1 MRDLTP
7 REQEIYDLV
16 CDGCSNSRISEI
28 FNISI
33 GYQVKD
39 SYQFRMIL
47 QLNRLTERKIM
58 FNIAKENRCSTFL

>member
-1 MRDLTP
+1 MQNIPFKSNKFVITAF
-7 REQEIYDLV
+7 EISADTK
-16 CDGCSNSRISEI
+16 EI